1 MFLQDSVHVC
11 ITNMLLSHVD
21 KHTYDFCEDKIPI
34 PSSSISCRMR
44 AHFYER
50 RSRRARI
57 IMAAALRRECAVT
70 RRLHGGVLRVS
81 QEVASC
87 NELQLYTTF
96 GFGEARWEQLLGKQ
110 LTPS

>member
-70 RRLHGGVLRVS
+70 RRLHGGCSEFLRRLP
-81 QEVASC
+81 VATSF
-87 NELQLYTTF
+87 NFTLHL
-96 GFGEARWEQLLGKQ
+96 ALGRQ
-110 LTPS
+110 GGSSF